1 MLSYVVGQTVVLL
14 VLEGAWIMGTVL
26 RDTISFGNWI
36 IRTVPMILFATQ
48 NTATT
53 PARRKQSIRD
63 EKTGVRK
70 VQIMA
75 RPKIIAKV

>member
-36 IRTVPMILFATQ
+36 IRTVPIYMMQ
-48 NTATT
+48 
-53 PARRKQSIRD
+53 
-63 EKTGVRK
+63 
-70 VQIMA
+70 
-75 RPKIIAKV
+75 RPK